1 MDTNLINAELHHIDF
16 EDLWKDDIKASSEEA
31 IQKAEKALNTIYTIS
46 NKDRNTSN
54 TLIALDD
61 LIAEIMKV
69 HAITTLMAYVHPEKK
84 LREEA
89 LKQSAQLSKFF
100 NKLGMDR
107 QLFQAVKNY
116 STSSEAT
123 KLKGA
128 QRKFL
133 DETLR
138 DFRRNGLE
146 LDDEKQKKIKKLQDE
161 LSEMAIEFEHNINAH
176 EDYILITEEES
187 KGLPEDYKK
196 ERKTREGEYKIDLSY
211 PSYVPFMKY
220 AENDELRKKLSI
232 KFRNIA
238 ADKNL
243 AILKKILI
251 KRKEL
256 ASILGYSSYA
266 AYQTEVRMAKTPEH
280 VWKFEEEL
288 KEKVRK
294 KALKDEKELLE
305 IKNANRSKSSD
316 TIYSWQGAYYT
327 QKLLKEKYE
336 VDHEKIKA
344 YFSLDKVLKGLF
356 DIVEKLYGIQIA
368 EIKEEKNVWHKDV
381 RQFVIRESNQDIAG
395 FYLDLF
401 PRKGKFHHAACFD
414 MIPGKAITDGYQQP
428 VSSLVCN
435 FPIPGKNQPSLLPH
449 GDVETLFHEFGHLMH
464 QLLTRA
470 DLATQS
476 GTSVS
481 RDFVEMPSQIFEHW
495 AWHPEALRLFARHYL
510 TDEILPDELINKLN
524 DSKNVASGI
533 HNLQQIFYG
542 TLDFTLHDKYDPE
555 GEISTTQLVEKL
567 QEEIT
572 LYPFLKDTHF
582 EAGFGHLMGY
592 AAGYYSYLWAKVYA
606 EDMFSVFKE
615 KGVLNPDAGQELRK
629 TILERGSEKDEME
642 IVKDFLGREPNE
654 NAFLISIGL
663 QE

>member
-1 MDTNLINAELHHIDF
+1 MDTNFINAKLHHIAF
-16 EDLWKDDIKASSEEA
+16 ESLTKDGIKTSSKET
-31 IQKAEKALNTIYTIS
+31 IQRAEKALNKIYAIS
-46 NKDRNTSN
+46 NKERNTSN

-61 LIAEIMKV
+61 LIAEVMKI
-69 HAITTLMAYVHPEKK
+69 HAITTLMAYVHPEKN

-107 QLFQAVKNY
+107 QLFQALKNY
-116 STSSEAT
+116 STTSEA
-123 KLKGA
+123 KALNDA

-146 LDDEKQKKIKKLQDE
+146 LDDEKQKKIKKIQDE
-161 LSEMAIEFEHNINAH
+161 LSDMAIEFEHNINAH

-187 KGLPEDYKK
+187 KGLPEDYKE
-196 ERKTREGEYKIDLSY
+196 ERKTREGKYKIDLSY
-211 PSYVPFMKY
+211 PSYIPFMKY
-220 AENDELRKKLSI
+220 AENDELRKDLSI

-266 AYQTEVRMAKTPEH
+266 AYQTEVRMAKGPEH
-280 VWKFEEEL
+280 VWKFEEKL
-288 KEKVRK
+288 KEKVKK
-294 KALKDEKELLE
+294 KALRDKKELLE
-305 IKNANRSKSSD
+305 IKNANSSKSSD

-327 QKLLKEKYE
+327 EKLLKEKYE
-336 VDHEKIKA
+336 VDHEKIKT
-344 YFSLDKVLKGLF
+344 YFSLDNVLEGLF
-356 DIVEKLYGIQIA
+356 DIVEKLYGIQIE
-368 EIKEEKNVWHKDV
+368 EIKKEKSVWHKDV
-381 RQFVIRESNQDIAG
+381 RQFVIRESHQDIAG

-414 MIPGKAITDGYQQP
+414 MIPGKATSNDYQHP
-428 VSSLVCN
+428 VSALVCN
-435 FPIPGKNQPSLLPH
+435 FPTPGQNQPSLLPH

-470 DLATQS
+470 ELATQS

-495 AWHPEALRLFARHYL
+495 AWHPEALSLFARHYL
-510 TDEILPDELINKLN
+510 TDEMLPDELINKLN

-542 TLDFTLHDKYDPE
+542 TLDFTLHDRYDPE
-555 GEISTTQLVEKL
+555 GEKNTSELVEKL

-572 LYPFLKDTHF
+572 LYPFVKGTHF

-606 EDMFSVFKE
+606 EDMFSIFKE
-615 KGVLNPDAGQELRK
+615 KGILNPDAGQKLRK

-642 IVKDFLGREPNE
+642 IVKDFLGRKPNE
-654 NAFLISIGL
+654 KAFLLSIGL
-663 QE
+663 KE